1 MDNLQCSE
9 YRFRPMSDQ
18 FSSRIISSNGR
29 PALKALMVPGS
40 LNFGDVIVGTESAK
54 QVVTLLNEG
63 YLPLQISAIRW
74 VGDFHVTT
82 DAPANGELPVNGY
95 CSFTVT
101 YRPTSDG
108 NSSGALYVDTLNTEG
123 NTFITL
129 QGRGVDSM
137 SGPGGGGSS
146 FIPWVYNGGSANG
159 GELTLTVTENTV
171 SVPELFLNGLH
182 QEVGLGF
189 TFDPDTAVITLADQL
204 EEGDEVIAHLS
215 GVPANPDNPNI
226 DNWHVVNWLY
236 NEGSAIGGEQ
246 VLVIPYTFQTVVAVF
261 KNGLRYVA
269 NLLDK
274 SFSFSTSAQSVTL
287 TEALAPGDRVVV
299 QIGGEFS
306 VIEMSDRTLYEV
318 ARSANVP
325 DSAAILSND
334 QTTLL
339 DGKRAIYDVVA
350 KKIWAIPAGIP
361 SGATVGTVSG
371 STLVYNAGSVSVTL
385 IELKDDSFIPTK
397 QPLPNAVERS
407 QHLKNLDVVSV
418 KDFDAKGDGVTDDAA
433 ALNAAL
439 AGGNRKV
446 IFPDGDYLIKSYVR
460 VYKNTT
466 IEMSKGCRILN
477 DNQTAEFVF
486 VNGELG
492 NAAYATGYDGEG
504 NILIQGGTID
514 NGIRAGKNLATK
526 GISIAHATNVTI
538 RNVTLMNNYQSHFI
552 EINSTKGALI
562 DGCRFF
568 NLNPGTTSTDGSRE
582 CINIDYASE
591 AGFPEFGG
599 YDNTV
604 CDDVKVV
611 NCQFDTGDVGVGSHG
626 ISPLGPHLR
635 INISNNSFRNMQSVG
650 IASWCWSE
658 SLVHGN
664 KLLNCGTRCMKVWA
678 CTNTVISNNVFD
690 GQGSIAQL
698 TLDSNND
705 VTTNNVSIVGNT
717 FIGGTSHQIRAV
729 IAYNILFA
737 GNTFKDSVGSGIIT
751 SATAYQLN
759 IDGNNF
765 YNCGQS
771 TAASGIRLGSPN
783 CKVVNNQITGLSGSI
798 LYGTGIYLED
808 GATDA
813 NLADNLITPGVTQS
827 IRYPTA
833 SLKLGETLVFSL
845 APDTV
850 GVISIETP
858 RKQGTVLMGA
868 SNKEIGVNGLLFV
881 RAIAGQED
889 VTKIATI
896 GTFATAITALT
907 GTTGAAGQVT
917 LSANAGKLYIENRI
931 AGSSSIFRI
940 QLMTV

>member
-1 MDNLQCSE
+1 MADFNTLYEQ
-9 YRFRPMSDQ
+9 
-18 FSSRIISSNGR
+18 
-29 PALKALMVPGS
+29 LKAS
-40 LNFGDVIVGTESAK
+40 AESAAKSATTLVLMMTEDKYTDVNIDGYGPKPSFSK
-54 QVVTLLNEG
+54 QLQHLAD
-63 YLPLQISAIRW
+63 QISDLFATGLYGYILLESFQVGNNLTLRNHALHWAKPDGNGEYYRW
-74 VGDFHVTT
+74 D
-82 DAPANGELPVNGY
+82 GELPK
-95 CSFTVT
+95 TVPAGST
-101 YRPTSDG
+101 PESTG
-108 NSSGALYVDTLNTEG
+108 GIGSGAWLSVGDAVLRANLASSENGLGASLIGDKLPYAGAVPRTQHDKNADTL
-123 NTFITL
+123 
-129 QGRGVDSM
+129 
-137 SGPGGGGSS
+137 
-146 FIPWVYNGGSANG
+146 
-159 GELTLTVTENTV
+159 
-171 SVPELFLNGLH
+171 
-182 QEVGLGF
+182 
-189 TFDPDTAVITLADQL
+189 
-204 EEGDEVIAHLS
+204 
-215 GVPANPDNPNI
+215 
-226 DNWHVVNWLY
+226 
-236 NEGSAIGGEQ
+236 
-246 VLVIPYTFQTVVAVF
+246 
-261 KNGLRYVA
+261 
-269 NLLDK
+269 
-274 SFSFSTSAQSVTL
+274 
-287 TEALAPGDRVVV
+287 
-299 QIGGEFS
+299 
-306 VIEMSDRTLYEV
+306 
-318 ARSANVP
+318 
-325 DSAAILSND
+325 
-334 QTTLL
+334 
-339 DGKRAIYDVVA
+339 
-350 KKIWAIPAGIP
+350 
-361 SGATVGTVSG
+361 
-371 STLVYNAGSVSVTL
+371 
-385 IELKDDSFIPTK
+385 
-397 QPLPNAVERS
+397 
-407 QHLKNLDVVSV
+407 SV
-418 KDFDAKGDGVTDDAA
+418 KDFGAKGDGVTDDAA

-446 IFPDGDYLIKSYVR
+446 IFPDGDYLIKSYIR

-477 DNQTAEFVF
+477 DNQTAEYVF

-492 NAAYATGYDGEG
+492 NAAYATGYAGEG

-514 NGIRAGKNLATK
+514 NGIRAGKSLATK

-538 RNVTLMNNYQSHFI
+538 RNVTFMNNYQSHFI

-664 KLLNCGTRCMKVWA
+664 KLLNCGARCMKVWA

-698 TLDSNND
+698 TLDSNNGI
-705 VTTNNVSIVGNT
+705 TTNNVSIVGNT

-783 CKVVNNQITGLSGSI
+783 CKVVNNQITGLVGSI
-798 LYGTGIYLED
+798 LYGTGIYLEE

-896 GTFATAITALT
+896 GTFATATTVLT
-907 GTTGAAGQVT
+907 GTTGATNQVT